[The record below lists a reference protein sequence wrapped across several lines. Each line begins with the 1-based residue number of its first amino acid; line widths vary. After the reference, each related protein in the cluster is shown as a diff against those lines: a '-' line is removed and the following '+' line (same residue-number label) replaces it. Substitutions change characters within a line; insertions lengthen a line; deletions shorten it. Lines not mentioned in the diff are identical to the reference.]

1 MLYLHIYSFS
11 IVAINNNHINKKQLL
26 NQISPAK
33 EGIQEFPYWK
43 PVEGSELV
51 ESYKGGG

>member
-11 IVAINNNHINKKQLL
+11 IVAINNSHINKKQLL